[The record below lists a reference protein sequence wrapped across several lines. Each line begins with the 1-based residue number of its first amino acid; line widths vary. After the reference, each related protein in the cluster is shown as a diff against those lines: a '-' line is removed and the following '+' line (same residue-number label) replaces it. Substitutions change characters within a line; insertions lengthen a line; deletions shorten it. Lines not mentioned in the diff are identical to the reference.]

1 MLLFSVD
8 FKTTQKAVWV
18 ILGEEKGGGRQY
30 NVIVDGLDDFFKFS
44 RCVSYEDFLIFLLRQ
59 WGK

>member
-44 RCVSYEDFLIFLLRQ
+44 RSVSYEDFLIFLLRQ